1 MYPGPTLP
9 VGLGHHT
16 IVSINETYSMLIGG
30 TNSYSEQ
37 CSNKTWFFNHQNKKW
52 IPGPVLGT
60 GRCSHTAGIIKDR
73 KTNEEFV
80 AVVGGLP
87 SFGNALQSVE
97 LLDLQSK
104 EYAWRY
110 GMEFKNYIYE
120 IQMSF

>member
-1 MYPGPTLP
+1 M
-9 VGLGHHT
+9 
-16 IVSINETYSMLIGG
+16 
-30 TNSYSEQ
+30 
-37 CSNKTWFFNHQNKKW
+37 NKKW
-52 IPGPVLGT
+52 KLGPILQT
-60 GRCSHTAGIIKDR
+60 GRCSHTAGIIKNR

-110 GMEFKNYIYE
+110 GILSSKFIFLKFKCG
-120 IQMSF
+120 F